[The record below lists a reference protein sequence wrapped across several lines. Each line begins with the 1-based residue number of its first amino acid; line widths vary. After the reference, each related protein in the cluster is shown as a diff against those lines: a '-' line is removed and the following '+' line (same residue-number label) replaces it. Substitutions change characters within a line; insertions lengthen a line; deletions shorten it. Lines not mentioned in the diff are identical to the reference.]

1 MKTSLFHRTR
11 RSALAAFAAAVL
23 LAHAAHAQSG
33 SWALGITEAIN
44 DVTLSSSLPGI
55 LGNRVA
61 KEGDFVKA
69 GAAVVDLDKRLE
81 ELEVERRKYV
91 LDLRKTDLDSTKSLF
106 EKKAISVSRE
116 EMDKKV
122 AEYAV
127 AQVEYELAKEQL
139 RRRQLTAPF
148 DGVVTALLADPG
160 EACQAQQP
168 LVRVV
173 DTRKCYFIVN
183 IDAKT
188 GYKLKAGQ
196 PVKLEVDAGDKP
208 ETFSGVVNY
217 IAPVV
222 DPASG
227 LLRVRVVFENPE
239 GKIRPGVAGRM
250 LLEEGKNA

>member
-1 MKTSLFHRTR
+1 MKTSLFRSTR
-11 RSALAAFAAAVL
+11 QAAMAAFAAAML
-23 LAHAAHAQSG
+23 LAQIAHAQSG
-33 SWALGITEAIN
+33 NWATGITEAIN

-55 LGNRVA
+55 LGNRVV

-69 GAAVVDLDKRLE
+69 GTPVVDLDKRLE

-91 LDLRKTDLDSTKSLF
+91 LDLKKTDLDSTKTLF

-122 AEYAV
+122 AEFAV
-127 AQVEYELAKEQL
+127 AQVEFELAKEQL
-139 RRRQLTAPF
+139 RRRQLAAPF
-148 DGVVTALLADPG
+148 DGVVAALLVDPG

-173 DTRKCYFIVN
+173 DIRKCYFIAN
-183 IDAKT
+183 IDAKA
-188 GYKLKAGQ
+188 GYKLKVGQ
-196 PVKLEVDAGDKP
+196 PIKLEIEAGDKP
-208 ETFSGVVNY
+208 ETFSGTVNY

-227 LLRVRVVFENPE
+227 LLRIRVVFDNPE

-250 LLEEGKNA
+250 LVEEGKNA